1 MAEFSSSM
9 LGRILCFDWSLWSG
23 KKKWSFWAYNESFI
37 ASLFGLGWQDIG
49 LILLS
54 VFFFTTTS
62 SRSYKSARKDLA
74 HITCKSYTNRIREIA
89 HDEYSNE
96 CLMHCKNPR
105 HHFGFSETGLNS
117 TVR

>member
-1 MAEFSSSM
+1 MTEFSSSM
-9 LGRILCFDWSLWSG
+9 LERILCFDWSLWSG

-37 ASLFGLGWQDIG
+37 VSLFGLRWQDIG
-49 LILLS
+49 LFLLS

-62 SRSYKSARKDLA
+62 SRSYKNARKDLA
-74 HITCKSYTNRIREIA
+74 HITWKSYTSRIRVIA
-89 HDEYSNE
+89 HDEYTNE